1 MGEMRRLYVIATTA
15 LVLWALTFP
24 LVWVESAWTTEEG
37 ACRVYFSQLYDGDA
51 GKAARHAN
59 AMYARARREL
69 LSYYMSFM
77 PADVAWQRVMQ
88 RRGPELGADF
98 LCQIWMS
105 EG

>member
-1 MGEMRRLYVIATTA
+1 MMGEMRRLKVIATTA

-37 ACRVYFSQLYDGDA
+37 ACRVYFSQLYGDA

-69 LSYYMSFM
+69 LAYYLDFL
-77 PADVAWQRVMQ
+77 PADVAWRKVMQ

-98 LCQIWMS
+98 LCQIWMN
-105 EG
+105 EV